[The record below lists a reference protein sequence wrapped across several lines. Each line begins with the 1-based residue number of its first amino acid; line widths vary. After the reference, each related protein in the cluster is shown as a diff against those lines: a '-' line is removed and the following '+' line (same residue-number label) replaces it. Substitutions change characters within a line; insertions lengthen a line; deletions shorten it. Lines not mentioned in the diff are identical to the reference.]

1 MWLGLA
7 GSILFAVILMIQL
20 RNLRADLEHPLVVI
34 AEDKTYLL
42 KGNNALYP
50 RANET
55 PLNRGVEARLIQVRG
70 SWLHIE
76 LTGGQIGWVHREN
89 ALLDLP

>member
-7 GSILFAVILMIQL
+7 STILFAAIMMIQVHH
-20 RNLRADLEHPLVVI
+20 LRADVEHPLVVI
-34 AEDKTYLL
+34 AEDKTYML

-50 RANET
+50 RAHET
-55 PLNRGVEARLIQVRG
+55 PLNRGVEARLIQLRG
-70 SWLHIE
+70 SWLQIE
-76 LTGGQIGWVHREN
+76 LTGGQIGWLPREN